1 MIFIM
6 YKMNVKFRKIRES
19 AKTPT
24 KGTFGSAGFDLY
36 NSDCAVVL
44 NPGGVAS
51 IKTGIQMEI
60 PVGYAG
66 FIYARSGLGC
76 KYGIVPS
83 NCVGVID
90 SDYRGE
96 IIVCLYNHSKVNY
109 LISHGDKIAQ
119 LVISAIPN
127 VVLEEV
133 SSLSETARNCD
144 GFGSTGK

>member
-1 MIFIM
+1 
-6 YKMNVKFRKIRES
+6 MNVKFRKIYES

-36 NSDCAVVL
+36 NADHAVVL
-44 NPGGVAS
+44 NPGETAS
-51 IKTGIQMEI
+51 IKTGIQIEI

-96 IIVCLYNHSKVNY
+96 IIVCLYNHSKFGY
-109 LISHGDKIAQ
+109 LINHGDKIAQ
-119 LVISAIPN
+119 LVISATPN
-127 VVLEEV
+127 IVMEEV
-133 SSLSETARNCD
+133 SSLSATTRND
-144 GFGSTGK
+144 NGFGSTGK